1 MEAPLRDKNYLNS
14 LNSHFNDAVYL
25 TTYKSKTD
33 SWSDMVN
40 LIATK
45 TEFISQVFLLL
56 FQNLQ
61 RVSKKRIGFR
71 WLNIYFKNKTIRN
84 LSYGTRCRYDSTSYR
99 SKE

>member
-1 MEAPLRDKNYLNS
+1 MEVIKNYLNS

-25 TTYKSKTD
+25 ATYKCKSD

-71 WLNIYFKNKTIRN
+71 WLNI
-84 LSYGTRCRYDSTSYR
+84 
-99 SKE
+99 